1 MGFVCAIAMMVAVF
15 AVVWILLRWNPRAA
29 YRMLEHSQHLF
40 ESDDAPRSARAVV
53 APQQRTGTSLARRQY
68 ISPLVKKRVAARQR
82 WRCAVCKELL
92 DETFEIDHIVPLF
105 RGGTND
111 EINLQTLCKRDHTL
125 KSALEQQK

>member
-1 MGFVCAIAMMVAVF
+1 M
-15 AVVWILLRWNPRAA
+15 
-29 YRMLEHSQHLF
+29 LF
-40 ESDDAPRSARAVV
+40 ESDDAPQSRTV
-53 APQQRTGTSLARRQY
+53 AAPRVGKTTRRH
-68 ISPLVKKRVAARQR
+68 ISHLLKNRVAARQR

-111 EINLQTLCKRDHTL
+111 EINLQALCKRDHTL

>member
-1 MGFVCAIAMMVAVF
+1 
-15 AVVWILLRWNPRAA
+15 
-29 YRMLEHSQHLF
+29 MLEHSQHLF

-111 EINLQTLCKRDHTL
+111 EINLQALCKRDHTL

>member
-15 AVVWILLRWNPRAA
+15 AVVSILSWWNPRAA

-40 ESDDAPRSARAVV
+40 ESDDAPRSARAVA
-53 APQQRTGTSLARRQY
+53 APRVGRTTRRH
-68 ISPLVKKRVAARQR
+68 ISPIVKRRVAARQR

-111 EINLQTLCKRDHTL
+111 ERNLQALCKRDHTL